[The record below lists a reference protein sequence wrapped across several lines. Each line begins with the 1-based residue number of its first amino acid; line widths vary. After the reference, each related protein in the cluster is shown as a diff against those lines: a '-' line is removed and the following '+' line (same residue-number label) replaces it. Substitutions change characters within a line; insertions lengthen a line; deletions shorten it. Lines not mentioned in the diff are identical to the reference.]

1 MSGIP
6 EDRRSDFADPIG
18 HTIYYRL
25 MKSFIEKLKNP
36 KVLIPCVAIVVVA
49 AVGIGLGIYFNVKEN
64 QRIDAEAVTFAEN
77 LTAGFG
83 EDAKVSDFL
92 ANLNGELLEDFTID
106 TEKLGTQEV
115 SFEYIN
121 IKNKKRAKSFIM
133 EVVDKTAPTIYG
145 GNYYTVYRG
154 YAGDLTDL
162 MMSGDDID
170 DNPTREIRGEY
181 DTEKIGEYRL
191 EYLITDAAGNQT
203 WKDFTLNVIEPPKNT
218 TKPAAESEKL
228 PIEEVIREHKTA
240 QTKIGIDVSQWQG
253 EIDWARVKKSGI
265 EFAFVRIGYQVGY
278 DGEYVL
284 DPYFYAN
291 IDGAEAAGLPV
302 GIYFYSYA
310 RNVEQAKD
318 QAEWILEKL
327 GDRKAEL
334 GIAFDWE
341 NWGGFNEAGM
351 SFYTINK
358 VAETFIDVV
367 EETGRDG
374 WLYGSK
380 VYLERIWKP
389 ENKRI
394 WLAQYYDRVTYDGEY
409 EIWQMSNTGRV
420 PGIDGDVDLD
430 IMYLE

>member
-1 MSGIP
+1 
-6 EDRRSDFADPIG
+6 
-18 HTIYYRL
+18 

-49 AVGIGLGIYFNVKEN
+49 AIGIGLGIYFNVKEN

-77 LTAGFG
+77 LTIGFG

-92 ANLNGELLEDFTID
+92 ANLNGELVEDFTID

-181 DTEKIGEYRL
+181 DTEKIGEYKL
-191 EYLITDAAGNQT
+191 EYLITDAAGNQA

-218 TKPAAESEKL
+218 TTQTAETEKM

-291 IDGAEAAGLPV
+291 IDGAEVAGLPV

-310 RNVEQAKD
+310 KNVEQAKD

-358 VAETFIDVV
+358 VAETFINVV
-367 EETGRDG
+367 EEAGRDG